1 MFHKLNKLFTISTKC
16 RKCKF
21 LVYRADHETR
31 IRTQKTT
38 KLKQVDNRIITLKR
52 EISKLKDIL
61 AEYGT
66 YQGFLSDLSPQ
77 SWRDKQKT
85 SDDKVQQP
93 LKISV

>member
-1 MFHKLNKLFTISTKC
+1 ML
-16 RKCKF
+16 
-21 LVYRADHETR
+21 RADHETR
-31 IRTQKTT
+31 IRVQKTT

-77 SWRDKQKT
+77 TFREKQKQAQEVHSIFT
-85 SDDKVQQP
+85 LHLDYIVLNQSTMIK
-93 LKISV
+93 

>member
-1 MFHKLNKLFTISTKC
+1 M
-16 RKCKF
+16 
-21 LVYRADHETR
+21 
-31 IRTQKTT
+31 QKTT

-77 SWRDKQKT
+77 SWRDKQKMT
-85 SDDKVQQP
+85 QTEVD
-93 LKISV
+93 LKQFSFTLLLLPDFISYTKPINHD

>member
-1 MFHKLNKLFTISTKC
+1 M
-16 RKCKF
+16 
-21 LVYRADHETR
+21 
-31 IRTQKTT
+31 QKTA

-77 SWRDKQKT
+77 SFREKQKQTQQEVELEQFSIYFGT
-85 SDDKVQQP
+85 SFRLYIIYLTNQP
-93 LKISV
+93 

>member
-1 MFHKLNKLFTISTKC
+1 MFNSHLILPP
-16 RKCKF
+16 
-21 LVYRADHETR
+21 YRADYETR
-31 IRTQKTT
+31 IRVQKTT

-77 SWRDKQKT
+77 SWRDKQKETQVELEQFSFPCT
-85 SDDKVQQP
+85 SLLLLDF
-93 LKISV
+93 I

>member
-1 MFHKLNKLFTISTKC
+1 MFNSHLILPT
-16 RKCKF
+16 
-21 LVYRADHETR
+21 YRADYETR
-31 IRTQKTT
+31 IRVQKTT

-77 SWRDKQKT
+77 SWRDKQK
-85 SDDKVQQP
+85 SSEDKVKQT